1 MAMSRDEIEKMWNA
15 MDAHL
20 QGQPSPEPG
29 ESAASGF
36 GLPYNSPVYPEQA
49 GGHQHRRGP
58 EQYKYQRYFALCLDC
73 DAEHSR
79 DWWDGWEA
87 RGVADDDNKAAI

>member
-29 ESAASGF
+29 ESAASAF
-36 GLPYNSPVYPEQA
+36 GLPHNSSVYPDQQERQA
-49 GGHQHRRGP
+49 GGHRATGATRDG
-58 EQYKYQRYFALCLDC
+58 LLTCIC
-73 DAEHSR
+73 GGEHHIQ
-79 DWWDGWEA
+79 WIAGWEQ
-87 RGVADDDNKAAI
+87 GVTDAAASGKDR